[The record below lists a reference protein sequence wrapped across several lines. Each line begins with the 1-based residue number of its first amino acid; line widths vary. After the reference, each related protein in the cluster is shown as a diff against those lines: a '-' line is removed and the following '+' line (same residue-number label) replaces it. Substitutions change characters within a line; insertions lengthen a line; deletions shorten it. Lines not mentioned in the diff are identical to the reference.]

1 MSLTISEFFKL
12 TKPGVLYLLMIT
24 AGASMILATN
34 FNIDIIK
41 ALTGFLGIAFIA
53 GSSAAI
59 NQILD
64 FKYDSVMERT
74 VKRPI
79 VTGKISVTSATVFAS
94 FLFIT
99 GSALILYFNNFLTW
113 ALTFGTWI
121 FYAFFYTKVLKFSGS
136 QNIVIGG
143 LAGAM
148 PPLLGWTAVVGSIDP
163 LPLLLVLLIFIWT
176 PPHFWAL
183 AINKKDE
190 YAKAGIPMMPVVKG
204 IEYTKIQIVLYS
216 ILLMV
221 VSLLLFATGYFGYV
235 YLIGA
240 AILGGIF
247 IQKSWKLKQST
258 GADNSMSL
266 FLYSIVYLTLI
277 FLLMIVDRAV
287 ITYV

>member
-1 MSLTISEFFKL
+1 MSFTITEYFKL

-24 AGASMILATN
+24 AGASMVLATN
-34 FNIDIIK
+34 FNLNFVK
-41 ALTGFLGIAFIA
+41 ALTGFIGIALIA

-74 VKRPI
+74 GKRPI
-79 VTGKISVTSATVFAS
+79 VTGKISIFSATLFAI
-94 FLFIT
+94 FLLFL

-113 ALTFGTWI
+113 ALTFATWI
-121 FYAFFYTKVLKFSGS
+121 FYAFIYTKILKFSGVL
-136 QNIVIGG
+136 NIVIGG
-143 LAGAM
+143 LAGSM
-148 PPLLGWTAVVGSIDP
+148 PPLLGWTAVVGTVDP

-204 IEYTKIQIVLYS
+204 IEYTKIQILLYS
-216 ILLMV
+216 ILLLL
-221 VSLLLFATGYFGYV
+221 VSLLLFATGHFGYL
-235 YLIGA
+235 YLFGA
-240 AILGGIF
+240 SLLGGIF
-247 IQKSWKLKQST
+247 IQKSWKLKNSV

-266 FLYSIVYLTLI
+266 FLYSIIYLTLI
-277 FLLMIVDRAV
+277 FLLMIADRAV
-287 ITYV
+287 INYV

>member
-34 FNIDIIK
+34 FNLDIIK

-79 VTGKISVTSATVFAS
+79 VTGKISVTSATMFAS
-94 FLFIT
+94 FLFIA

-221 VSLLLFATGYFGYV
+221 VSLLLFATGYFGYL

-240 AILGGIF
+240 VILGGIF
-247 IQKSWKLKQST
+247 IQKSWKLKKST
-258 GADNSMSL
+258 GVDNSMSL

-287 ITYV
+287 VTYV

>member
-34 FNIDIIK
+34 FNLDIIK

-79 VTGKISVTSATVFAS
+79 VTGKISVTSASVFAS
-94 FLFIT
+94 FLFLS
-99 GSALILYFNNFLTW
+99 GSVLILYFNNFLTW

-190 YAKAGIPMMPVVKG
+190 YARAGIPMMPVVKG

-221 VSLLLFATGYFGYV
+221 VSLLLFATGYFGYL

-240 AILGGIF
+240 TILGGIF
-247 IQKSWKLKQST
+247 IQKSWKLKKST
-258 GADNSMSL
+258 GANNSMSL

-277 FLLMIVDRAV
+277 FILMIVDRAV
-287 ITYV
+287 TTYV

>member
-34 FNIDIIK
+34 FNLDIIK

-94 FLFIT
+94 FLFIA

-183 AINKKDE
+183 AINKKNE

-204 IEYTKIQIVLYS
+204 IEYTKLQIVLYS

-221 VSLLLFATGYFGYV
+221 VSLLLFATGYFGYL

>member
-34 FNIDIIK
+34 FNLDIIK

-94 FLFIT
+94 FLFVA

-221 VSLLLFATGYFGYV
+221 VSLLLFATGYFGYL

-247 IQKSWKLKQST
+247 IQKSWKLKQSK

>member
-34 FNIDIIK
+34 FNLDVIK

-64 FKYDSVMERT
+64 FKYDSVMKRT

-94 FLFIT
+94 FLFIA

-221 VSLLLFATGYFGYV
+221 VSLLLFATGYFGYI

-247 IQKSWKLKQST
+247 IQKSWKLKQSA

>member
-34 FNIDIIK
+34 FNLDIIK

-94 FLFIT
+94 FLFIA
-99 GSALILYFNNFLTW
+99 GSALILFFNNFLTW

-221 VSLLLFATGYFGYV
+221 VSLLLFATGYFGYL

>member
-34 FNIDIIK
+34 FNLDIIK

-94 FLFIT
+94 FLFIA

-221 VSLLLFATGYFGYV
+221 VSLLLFATGYFGYL

-240 AILGGIF
+240 TILGGIF
-247 IQKSWKLKQST
+247 IQKSWKLKKST

-287 ITYV
+287 VTYV

>member
-34 FNIDIIK
+34 FNLDIFK

-79 VTGKISVTSATVFAS
+79 VTGKISVTSATIFAS
-94 FLFIT
+94 FLFIA

-113 ALTFGTWI
+113 SLTFGTWI

-136 QNIVIGG
+136 QNIFIGG

-204 IEYTKIQIVLYS
+204 IEYTKLQIVLYS

-221 VSLLLFATGYFGYV
+221 VSLLLFATGYFGYL

-247 IQKSWKLKQST
+247 IQKSWKLKQSS

>member
-1 MSLTISEFFKL
+1 MSLSISEFFKL

-34 FNIDIIK
+34 FNLDIIK

-94 FLFIT
+94 FLFIA
-99 GSALILYFNNFLTW
+99 GSILILYFNNFLTW

-235 YLIGA
+235 YLAGA

-247 IQKSWKLKQST
+247 IQKSWKLKKST

-266 FLYSIVYLTLI
+266 FLYSIIYLTLI
-277 FLLMIVDRAV
+277 FLLMIVDRAL

>member
-34 FNIDIIK
+34 FNLDIIK

-94 FLFIT
+94 FLFLA

-183 AINKKDE
+183 AINKKNE

-204 IEYTKIQIVLYS
+204 IEYTKLQIVLYS
-216 ILLMV
+216 ILLMA
-221 VSLLLFATGYFGYV
+221 VSLLLFATGYFGYL

>member
-34 FNIDIIK
+34 FNLDIIK

-74 VKRPI
+74 VKRSI
-79 VTGKISVTSATVFAS
+79 VTGKISVTSATLFAS

-204 IEYTKIQIVLYS
+204 VEYTKIQIVLYS

-221 VSLLLFATGYFGYV
+221 VSLLLFATGYFGYL

-247 IQKSWKLKQST
+247 IQKSWKLKQSI

>member
-34 FNIDIIK
+34 FNLDIIK

-94 FLFIT
+94 FLFLS
-99 GSALILYFNNFLTW
+99 GSVLILYFNNFLTW

-190 YAKAGIPMMPVVKG
+190 YARAGIPMMPVVKG

-221 VSLLLFATGYFGYV
+221 VSLLLFATGYFGYL
-235 YLIGA
+235 YLVGA
-240 AILGGIF
+240 SILGGIF
-247 IQKSWKLKQST
+247 IQKSWKLKKST
-258 GADNSMSL
+258 GANNSMSL

-287 ITYV
+287 TTYV

>member
-34 FNIDIIK
+34 FNLDIIK

-94 FLFIT
+94 FLFIA
-99 GSALILYFNNFLTW
+99 GSTLILYFNNFLTW

-221 VSLLLFATGYFGYV
+221 VSLLLFATGYFGYL
-235 YLIGA
+235 YLVGA

-247 IQKSWKLKQST
+247 IQKSWKLKKSM

-277 FLLMIVDRAV
+277 FLLMLVDRAAT
-287 ITYV
+287 TYV

>member
-34 FNIDIIK
+34 FNLDIIK

-94 FLFIT
+94 FLFLS
-99 GSALILYFNNFLTW
+99 GSVLILYFNNFLTW
-113 ALTFGTWI
+113 ALTFATWI

-190 YAKAGIPMMPVVKG
+190 YARAGIPMMPVVKG

-221 VSLLLFATGYFGYV
+221 VSLLLFATGYFGYL

-240 AILGGIF
+240 TILGGIF
-247 IQKSWKLKQST
+247 IQKSWKLKKST

-287 ITYV
+287 TTYV

>member
-34 FNIDIIK
+34 FNLDIIK

-79 VTGKISVTSATVFAS
+79 VTGKISVASATVFAS
-94 FLFIT
+94 FLFLS
-99 GSALILYFNNFLTW
+99 GSVLILYFNNFLTW

-190 YAKAGIPMMPVVKG
+190 YARAGIPMMPVVKG

-221 VSLLLFATGYFGYV
+221 VSLLLFATGYFGYL
-235 YLIGA
+235 YLVGA
-240 AILGGIF
+240 SILGGIF
-247 IQKSWKLKQST
+247 IQKSWKLKKSI

>member
-34 FNIDIIK
+34 FNLDIIK

-94 FLFIT
+94 FLFLS
-99 GSALILYFNNFLTW
+99 GSVLILYFNNFLTW

-190 YAKAGIPMMPVVKG
+190 YARAGIPMMPVVKG

-221 VSLLLFATGYFGYV
+221 VSLLLFATGYFGYL

-240 AILGGIF
+240 TILGGIF
-247 IQKSWKLKQST
+247 IQKSWKLKKST
-258 GADNSMSL
+258 GANNSMSL

-287 ITYV
+287 TTYV

>member
-34 FNIDIIK
+34 FNLDIIK

-148 PPLLGWTAVVGSIDP
+148 PPLLGWTAVAGSIDP

-221 VSLLLFATGYFGYV
+221 VSLLLFATGYFGYL

>member
-34 FNIDIIK
+34 FNLDIIK

-247 IQKSWKLKQST
+247 IQKSWKLKQSS

>member
-34 FNIDIIK
+34 FNLDIIK
-41 ALTGFLGIAFIA
+41 ALAGFLGIAFIA

-94 FLFIT
+94 FLFIA

-221 VSLLLFATGYFGYV
+221 VSLLLFATGYFGYL

-240 AILGGIF
+240 SILGGIF